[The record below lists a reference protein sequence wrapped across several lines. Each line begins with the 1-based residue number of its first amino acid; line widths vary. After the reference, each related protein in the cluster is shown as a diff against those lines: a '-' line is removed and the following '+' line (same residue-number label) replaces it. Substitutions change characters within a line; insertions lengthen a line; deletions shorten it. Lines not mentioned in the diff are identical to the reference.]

1 MNMIILK
8 ENYLLIISSP
18 LKRKLLKGKLDD
30 ISKGKI
36 SVDYKMSFTN

>member
-1 MNMIILK
+1 MK
-8 ENYLLIISSP
+8 P

-36 SVDYKMSFTN
+36 SVDYKMMFAK